1 MTTVP
6 HWIQH
11 TNLSCP
17 YVCYACICRSEPT
30 MWLLS
35 FSMYIACS
43 DLKFQNVSHVNDN
56 LNRVQLVP
64 QGTFWCTSL
73 WLDCGEW
80 WVFPVSKPRY
90 GLSKAVAERLLFS
103 FTTSSFLFHR
113 LSLFCFSWLCCQ
125 NTDQSFGSWFG
136 TPGQN
141 NPLETSVAKCI
152 LIYTFTIQPCVLPHP
167 LTHSVV

>member
-1 MTTVP
+1 MPVFVALN
-6 HWIQH
+6 QQGD
-11 TNLSCP
+11 
-17 YVCYACICRSEPT
+17 CYLFLCTLHVLILNFK
-30 MWLLS
+30 ML
-35 FSMYIACS
+35 
-43 DLKFQNVSHVNDN
+43 SHVNDN

-80 WVFPVSKPRY
+80 WVFPVFKPTYGSSKV
-90 GLSKAVAERLLFS
+90 VAEGLLFS

-125 NTDQSFGSWFG
+125 NTDQSFGSWFW

-141 NPLETSVAKCI
+141 TSLKTSVAKCI
-152 LIYTFTIQPCVLPHP
+152 LIYTFTIQPCV
-167 LTHSVV
+167 